1 MDINT
6 TSTTNPNPHFMT
18 KPQPFYYG
26 EQMKSWANTPMSYA
40 MDIAI
45 ENHFSKVLELHSNKY
60 LSYCS
65 YYTSKLYH
73 YYNLIFIEKSIEFYK
88 IPYS

>member
-6 TSTTNPNPHFMT
+6 TSTTNSNPHFMT

-45 ENHFSKVLELHSNKY
+45 ENHFSEVLDRFSKSHHYQRY
-60 LSYCS
+60 LQG
-65 YYTSKLYH
+65 
-73 YYNLIFIEKSIEFYK
+73 
-88 IPYS
+88 